1 MNGPFDPA
9 PDTIGIPAAPD
20 QLDDTERVV
29 SAMESLRV
37 ATPIG
42 PILFRP
48 FDHQSTMG
56 PWVGTTK
63 LDPVRGVGIMT
74 GWEYVPGEKVLPSEG
89 EVRRM
94 REAAK

>member
-1 MNGPFDPA
+1 
-9 PDTIGIPAAPD
+9 
-20 QLDDTERVV
+20 
-29 SAMESLRV
+29 
-37 ATPIG
+37 
-42 PILFRP
+42 
-48 FDHQSTMG
+48 MG

-74 GWEYVPGEKVLPSEG
+74 GWEYVPAEKVLPSEA